1 MAISKEVVQELL
13 KEYKNPEDLL
23 GSEGILKQLQKEL
36 LEAALGSEL
45 SEYLGYEK
53 NQPGSKETA
62 NRWNGFSSKTVRS
75 DAGELELDIPRDRD
89 ASFEPKLIG
98 KHQREIRGLAIR
110 FCRCML
116 EG

>member
-45 SEYLGYEK
+45 SEYLG
-53 NQPGSKETA
+53 
-62 NRWNGFSSKTVRS
+62 
-75 DAGELELDIPRDRD
+75 
-89 ASFEPKLIG
+89 
-98 KHQREIRGLAIR
+98 
-110 FCRCML
+110 
-116 EG
+116 